1 MGKTDEQSTCA
12 RHDARRFREI
22 RFGMGFELGCCVL
35 VGPLTVDSLSMV
47 GPKIMVLEQ
56 KLEEIRI
63 DK

>member
-1 MGKTDEQSTCA
+1 
-12 RHDARRFREI
+12 
-22 RFGMGFELGCCVL
+22 MGFGIWVVVS
-35 VGPLTVDSLSMV
+35 VGPLTVDILSTV